1 MRLIHLTVQQDYA
14 VGSQPPEGYLAW
26 HEWAEIQSKKGK
38 LKQCECGKCGL
49 WKFPQELS
57 NETVATSA
65 KDRFGRSVFI
75 VSKICNKCAEDNL
88 CQPSHSQPKK

>member
-1 MRLIHLTVQQDYA
+1 MKLIHMTAQKDYD

-26 HEWAEIQSKKGK
+26 HEWAEVQSKKGK

-57 NETVATSA
+57 NQTLTTSG
-65 KDRFGRSVFI
+65 KYRSGRVKII
-75 VSKICNKCAEDNL
+75 VSKICNECVKNDINN
-88 CQPSHSQPKK
+88 